1 MTVKEEILQ
10 AIKTIIKKEIQKQ
23 SPTRVMPS
31 VVTGVENG
39 KYKVNIDGNDYM
51 IKDAVGV
58 NPTVGMGVWVMIP
71 DMGIGQAFIVG
82 KR

>member
-23 SPTRVMPS
+23 SPTRVIPS

-39 KYKVNIDGNDYM
+39 KYKVNIDGNNYM
-51 IKDAVGV
+51 IKDAVGI
-58 NPTVGMGVWVMIP
+58 NPTAGMGVWVMIP
-71 DMGIGQAFIVG
+71 DTGIGQAFICG

>member
-23 SPTRVMPS
+23 PPTRVIPS
-31 VVTGVENG
+31 VVTGIENG
-39 KYKVNIDGNDYM
+39 KYKVNIDGNNYL
-51 IKDAVGV
+51 IKDAVGI

-71 DMGIGQAFIVG
+71 DVGIGQAFIVG

>member
-23 SPTRVMPS
+23 PPTRVIPS

-39 KYKVNIDGNDYM
+39 KYKVNID
-51 IKDAVGV
+51 
-58 NPTVGMGVWVMIP
+58 
-71 DMGIGQAFIVG
+71 
-82 KR
+82 

>member
-1 MTVKEEILQ
+1 MSIQDELLNTIETYVQK
-10 AIKTIIKKEIQKQ
+10 AINQQ
-23 SPTRVMPS
+23 SPTRVVPS
-31 VVTGVENG
+31 VVTGINSK
-39 KYKVNIDGNDYM
+39 KYKVNIDGKDYM

-71 DMGIGQAFIVG
+71 DMGIGQAFIIG

>member
-23 SPTRVMPS
+23 SPTRVIPS

-39 KYKVNIDGNDYM
+39 KYKVNIDGNNYM
-51 IKDAVGV
+51 IKDAVGI

-71 DMGIGQAFIVG
+71 DMGIGQAFICG

>member
-1 MTVKEEILQ
+1 MSIQDELLNTIETYVQKAINKQ
-10 AIKTIIKKEIQKQ
+10 A
-23 SPTRVMPS
+23 PTRVIPS
-31 VVTGVENG
+31 VVNGVENG

-51 IKDAVGV
+51 IKDAVGI
-58 NPTVGMGVWVMIP
+58 NPTVGMGVWIMIP

>member
-1 MTVKEEILQ
+1 MTTKEEILQ

-23 SPTRVMPS
+23 SPTRVIPS

-51 IKDAVGV
+51 IKDAVGI

-71 DMGIGQAFIVG
+71 DVGIGQAFICG

>member
-23 SPTRVMPS
+23 SPTRVIPS

-39 KYKVNIDGNDYM
+39 KYKVNIYGNNYM
-51 IKDAVGV
+51 IKDAVDI

-71 DMGIGQAFIVG
+71 DIGIGQAFIVG